1 MFLQHRASDLAL
13 VLSMCV
19 ALFDCK
25 LNPQLY
31 KSRKTGSKIRRRG
44 AAFIDYVFKDSTDI
58 EIIAFSSSCGKL
70 GSANSASGRS
80 VGLLRAGVLLCAIR
94 MSVQMCLQRS
104 RNQANLVASRFKVL
118 EYYLGEP
125 RRFNRVLGW
134 MLLIVDDD
142 RARSTLGEPSPL
154 SPLGA

>member
-19 ALFDCK
+19 ALFDCS

-80 VGLLRAGVLLCAIR
+80 VGLLRAGGLLCYSNGRADV
-94 MSVQMCLQRS
+94 STAKPQPNGSGGQS
-104 RNQANLVASRFKVL
+104 F
-118 EYYLGEP
+118 LG
-125 RRFNRVLGW
+125 
-134 MLLIVDDD
+134 
-142 RARSTLGEPSPL
+142 S
-154 SPLGA
+154 